1 MGGAHSRHKLI
12 MIKSYC
18 VLVAIIISLAAAVVQ
33 SAPSKQL
40 KNVLFFAVDDL
51 RPELGT
57 YGSSIVKSPNL
68 DALASKS
75 MVFERAYC
83 QIAVCSPSRAS
94 LLTGRRPDTNHVWE
108 IAPDEYWRNYTNAT
122 TIPQYFKEN
131 GYVSIGMGKI
141 FHPGAPS
148 GNDDKA
154 YSWSLPY
161 YHAPLSSKVWY
172 SGGPAWMSYKDY
184 EDNQL
189 PDGQVADNA
198 ISTLQAIKQNRSKGD
213 NTPFFLAVGFYK
225 PHLPFRAPS
234 KYYDLY
240 PPAEQ
245 IEPPKNPDVPTN
257 FPPIARALVE
267 IMSYGDIKDFY
278 PNMTKCLTDVQASF
292 SGKECRIP
300 EEYSR
305 VLRRAYYS
313 CISYTDAQIGKV
325 VKELENLGLA
335 NDTIIVLWADH
346 GWQLGEHNH
355 WCKHTNFEDATHVP
369 FMIRVPGVTDNGL
382 RTKALVELIDIFPTI
397 TELAGLDVPPVCTGD
412 ETQLTCVEGTSV
424 TPLLQ
429 NPQQQW
435 KKAAFS
441 QYPRPSCGLRQ
452 IPNKPSFD
460 SEHGENVMGYTIRV
474 DQYRFTEWYRFDHT
488 TAKPNWTDIWGTEL
502 YDHTNPTEFFNDENA
517 NMAGD
522 PDKQELVKEL
532 RQILRAGWKS
542 ALPPAP

>member
-1 MGGAHSRHKLI
+1 MATFGCFL
-12 MIKSYC
+12 
-18 VLVAIIISLAAAVVQ
+18 LVTVVQ
-33 SAPSKQL
+33 VLALDVQAVTENQY

-51 RPELGT
+51 RPEFGA

-75 MVFERAYC
+75 MVFEHAYC

-108 IAPDEYWRNYTNAT
+108 ISKDEYWRDYTNAT
-122 TIPQYFKEN
+122 SIPQYFKEN

-148 GNDDKA
+148 GNDDRA

-172 SGGPAWMSYKDY
+172 SGGPAWMSYEGY

-240 PPAEQ
+240 PPAHQ
-245 IEPPKNPDVPTN
+245 IEPPKNPDVPTG

-267 IMSYGDIKDFY
+267 IMSYGDIKAFY
-278 PNMTKCLTDVQASF
+278 PNMTKCLTDVQASLY
-292 SGKECRIP
+292 GKECRIP
-300 EEYSR
+300 EDYSR

-313 CISYTDAQIGKV
+313 CVSFTDTNIGKV
-325 VKELENLGLA
+325 IDELEKLGLA
-335 NDTIIVLWADH
+335 NNTIIVLWADH

-369 FMIRVPGVTDNGL
+369 FMIRVPGVTDKGM
-382 RTKALVELIDIFPTI
+382 RSSALVELIDIFPTI
-397 TELAGLDVPPVCTGD
+397 TELAGLDVPPMCTQD
-412 ETQLTCVEGTSV
+412 SKQLTCVEGTSL
-424 TPLLQ
+424 TPLLKT
-429 NPQQQW
+429 PDQQW

-441 QYPRPSCGLRQ
+441 QYPRPSCGMQQ
-452 IPNKPSFD
+452 IPNEPAFD
-460 SEHGENVMGYTIRV
+460 NEHGENVMGYTIRV
-474 DQYRFTEWYRFDHT
+474 DQYRFIEWYRFNRT
-488 TAKPNWTDIWGTEL
+488 TATPNWTDIWGTEL
-502 YDHTNPTEFFNDENA
+502 YDHIEPTVFFNDENV
-517 NMAGD
+517 NMAND
-522 PDKQELVKEL
+522 PDKQDLVKEL
-532 RQILRAGWKS
+532 RKTLQAGWRA
-542 ALPPAP
+542 ALPPSQK

>member
-1 MGGAHSRHKLI
+1 MAGIPFL
-12 MIKSYC
+12 
-18 VLVAIIISLAAAVVQ
+18 LFAIFALDVQAATEN
-33 SAPSKQL
+33 KR

-51 RPELGT
+51 RPELGV
-57 YGSSIVKSPNL
+57 YGSNIVKSPNL
-68 DALASKS
+68 DALATKS
-75 MVFERAYC
+75 IVFERAYC

-108 IAPDEYWRNYTNAT
+108 IAADEYWRDYTNAT
-122 TIPQYFKEN
+122 SIPQYFKEN

-154 YSWSLPY
+154 YSWTLPY

-172 SGGPAWMSYKDY
+172 SGGPAWMSYKGY

-198 ISTLQAIKQNRSKGD
+198 ISTLQAIKQNQSKGD

-234 KYYDLY
+234 MYYDLY

-245 IEPPKNPDVPTN
+245 IELPKNPDVPTG

-267 IMSYGDIKDFY
+267 IMSYGDIKSFY

-292 SGKECRIP
+292 YGKECRIP
-300 EEYSR
+300 EDYAR

-325 VKELENLGLA
+325 VNKLERLGLA

-369 FMIRVPGVTDNGL
+369 FMIRVPGVTDKGM
-382 RTKALVELIDIFPTI
+382 RSSALVELIDIFPTI
-397 TELAGLDVPPVCTGD
+397 TELAGLNVPPMCTEGSSK
-412 ETQLTCVEGTSV
+412 QLTCVEGTSL
-424 TPLLQ
+424 TPLLK
-429 NPQQQW
+429 NPGQEW

-441 QYPRPSCGLRQ
+441 QYPRPSCGIQQ

-460 SEHGENVMGYTIRV
+460 KEHNENVMGYTIRV
-474 DQYRFTEWYRFDHT
+474 DQYRFTEWYRFNRT
-488 TAKPNWTDIWGTEL
+488 TATPNWTDTWGSEL
-502 YDHTNPTEFFNDENA
+502 YDHTNPTVFFNDENT
-517 NMAGD
+517 NMAND
-522 PDKQELVKEL
+522 PDKQDLVKEL
-532 RQILRAGWKS
+532 RKVLQAGWRA
-542 ALPPAP
+542 ALPPPHDNDN